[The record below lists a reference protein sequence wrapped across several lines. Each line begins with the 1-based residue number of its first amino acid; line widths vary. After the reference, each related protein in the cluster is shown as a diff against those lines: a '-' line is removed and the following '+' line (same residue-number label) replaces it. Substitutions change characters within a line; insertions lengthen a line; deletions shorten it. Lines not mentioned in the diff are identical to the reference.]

1 MVRGQRPL
9 KHTLLRTNGDW
20 LRRLEVSRLKRRPLE
35 VSRLKRRPRG
45 LAARS
50 LLILLCQKM
59 HDSLER
65 IGAFGRM
72 LPRKP
77 RVSSVSSKLGTAIV
91 GS

>member
-1 MVRGQRPL
+1 MVGGERPL

-20 LRRLEVSRLKRRPLE
+20 LRSLELSPLKRR
-35 VSRLKRRPRG
+35 SRG

-77 RVSSVSSKLGTAIV
+77 LPRVSSKLGTAIV